1 MAHYDRNSGSHISGM
16 VAQAYRT
23 GGSLEHRLFTISK
36 ETQLIDS
43 VKWFDL
49 NESNKRIAESIKIE
63 MIDDEER
70 KSRNDDVKNHGY
82 DIEQTAKELLY
93 EYEECLR

>member
-1 MAHYDRNSGSHISGM
+1 
-16 VAQAYRT
+16 
-23 GGSLEHRLFTISK
+23 
-36 ETQLIDS
+36 
-43 VKWFDL
+43 
-49 NESNKRIAESIKIE
+49 

-70 KSRNDDVKNHGY
+70 KCRNDDVKNHGY